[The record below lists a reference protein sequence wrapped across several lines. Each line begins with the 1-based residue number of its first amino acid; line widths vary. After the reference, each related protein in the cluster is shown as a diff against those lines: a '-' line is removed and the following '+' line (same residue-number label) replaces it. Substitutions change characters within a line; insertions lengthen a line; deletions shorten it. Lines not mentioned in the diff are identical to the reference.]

1 MLQRSQM
8 RNLSPSQKAQIE
20 LEIRRRGL
28 RTPLSFT
35 DWLTKTQPLL
45 TWDAPHLELIRE
57 KLMDVVEGRV
67 KKLMIFTPPRHGKS
81 QQNTISLPAWYLER
95 WPERRVIIGAYN
107 ATLSEKFS
115 RKARKLTRAKLS
127 NDRTAVDDWETV
139 AGGGLR
145 AVGVGGGI
153 TGMGGN
159 LILIDDPVKSREEA
173 NSPRY
178 RDKCWDWYTDDLYTR
193 LEPGGAIVL
202 TMTRWHDDD
211 LAGRI
216 LASDDGPNWEVI
228 TLPALATHNDLL
240 GRAVG
245 DALWPDRYDEAAL
258 AEIRSILGPNS
269 FNALYQQNP
278 IPDEGDFFKAAD
290 CQWYETPPKHLHIYG
305 ASDYAVLDGEGDFT
319 EHGVFG
325 VDPNDDLYIL
335 DWWYD
340 QTTADKWIESLL
352 DLVNSHK
359 PLFWVGEGGVI
370 RRAIEPF
377 LVKRSRERRVYA
389 RFEWLNSIHDK
400 PTRARAFQARWA
412 MRKVYLPKN
421 VPWADRLLAQL
432 TRFPA
437 GSKDD
442 AVDVCSLIG
451 RALDEIHG
459 ATLPVD
465 DTKPKKDAW
474 DKRFDGDGDEDDWKV
489 N

>member
-1 MLQRSQM
+1 MTNLQKRL
-8 RNLSPSQKAQIE
+8 RDLEVEA
-20 LEIRRRGL
+20 EIRKRGL
-28 RTPLSFT
+28 NRPLSF
-35 DWLTKTQPLL
+35 DEWLEKTQPLL
-45 TWDAPHLELIRE
+45 EWQVKHLVYIRCKLI
-57 KLMDVVEGRV
+57 DVVEGRI

-95 WPERRVIIGAYN
+95 WPDKRVIIGAYN
-107 ATLSEKFS
+107 STLAEKFS

-127 NDRTAVDDWETV
+127 TERTAVDDWETIH
-139 AGGGLR
+139 GGGLR

-178 RDKCWDWYTDDLYTR
+178 REKCWDWYTDDLYTR

-216 LASDDGPNWEVI
+216 LASEDGPNWQVVY
-228 TLPALATHNDLL
+228 LPAFADHNDIL
-240 GRAVG
+240 GRQPG
-245 DALWPDRYDEAAL
+245 EALWPERYDETAL
-258 AEIRSILGPNS
+258 NEIRSILGAQS

-278 IPDEGDFFKAAD
+278 IPDEGDYFKAAN
-290 CQWYETPPKHLHIYG
+290 CQWYDKPPKRLHIYG
-305 ASDYAVLDGEGDFT
+305 ASDYAVTDGEGDFT
-319 EHGVFG
+319 EHGAFG
-325 VDPNDDLYIL
+325 IDENDDIYIL

-340 QTTADKWIESLL
+340 QTTSDKWIESLL
-352 DLVNSHK
+352 DLIAANK
-359 PLFWVGEGGVI
+359 PIFWVGEGGVI

-377 LVKRSRERRVYA
+377 LMKRSRERRVYC

-400 PTRARAFQARWA
+400 PTRARAFQARWS
-412 MRKVYLPKN
+412 MNKVYLPKN
-421 VPWADRLLAQL
+421 KPWADRLLSQL

-437 GSKDD
+437 GANDD

-459 ATLPVD
+459 VTRPEPEN
-465 DTKPKKDAW
+465 KPQHDQW
-474 DKRFDGDGDEDDWKV
+474 DKAFNGDDDEDSWKAD
-489 N
+489 

>member
-1 MLQRSQM
+1 MK
-8 RNLSPSQKAQIE
+8 NLSHSQRAQIE

-28 RTPLSFT
+28 RTPLSFV
-35 DWLTKTQPLL
+35 DWLNKTQPLL
-45 TWDAPHLELIRE
+45 TWDAPHLELIRDALNE
-57 KLMDVVEGRV
+57 VVSGSL

-95 WPERRVIIGAYN
+95 WPDKRVIIGAYN
-107 ATLSEKFS
+107 STLSEKFS

-127 NDRTAVDDWETV
+127 QERTAVDDWETT

-178 RDKCWDWYTDDLYTR
+178 REKCWDWYTDDLYTR

-216 LASDDGPNWEVI
+216 LASDDGPNWKVI

-240 GRAVG
+240 GRPTGA
-245 DALWPDRYDEAAL
+245 ALWPDRYDETTL

-305 ASDYAVLDGEGDFT
+305 ASDYAVTDGSGDFT

-325 VDPNDDLYIL
+325 IDPNDDLYIL
-335 DWWYD
+335 DWWSD
-340 QTTADKWIESLL
+340 QTTSDKWIESEL
-352 DLVNSHK
+352 DLIHVHK
-359 PLFWVGEGGVI
+359 PLFWVGEAGPI
-370 RRAIEPF
+370 RRSIEPF
-377 LVKRSRERRVYA
+377 LTKRSRERKVYC
-389 RFEWLNSIHDK
+389 RFEWLASIHDK

-421 VPWADRLLAQL
+421 TPWADRLLAQL

-437 GSKDD
+437 GANDD

-459 ATLPVD
+459 ASVPVD
-465 DTKPKKDAW
+465 DSKPKQDRW
-474 DKRFDGDGDEDDWKV
+474 EKRFDGDDAEDDWKAA
-489 N
+489 

>member
-1 MLQRSQM
+1 MMKSPPRLRELQ
-8 RNLSPSQKAQIE
+8 LE
-20 LEIRRRGL
+20 LEARKRGL
-28 RTPLSFT
+28 NKPLSF
-35 DWLTKTQPLL
+35 DEWLVKSQPLL
-45 TWDAPHLELIRE
+45 TWDAPHLVLIR
-57 KLMDVVEGRV
+57 KYLNMVVDGSLR
-67 KKLMIFTPPRHGKS
+67 KLMIFTPPRHGKS

-95 WPERRVIIGAYN
+95 WQDKRVIIGAYN
-107 ATLSEKFS
+107 STLAEKFS

-178 RDKCWDWYTDDLYTR
+178 REKCWDWYTDDLYTR
-193 LEPGGAIVL
+193 LEPGGSIVL

-216 LASDDGPNWEVI
+216 LASDDGPNWTVI
-228 TLPALATHNDLL
+228 TLPALAGPNDLL
-240 GRAVG
+240 NRPPNT
-245 DALWPDRYDEAAL
+245 ALWPDRYDETAL
-258 AEIRSILGPNS
+258 AEIRSILGAQS

-278 IPDEGDFFKAAD
+278 IPDEGDYFKAAD
-290 CQWYETPPKHLHIYG
+290 CQWYETPPKHMHIYG
-305 ASDYAVLDGEGDFT
+305 ASDYAVTDNSGDFT

-325 VDPNDDLYIL
+325 IDPNDDLYIL
-335 DWWYD
+335 DWWFD
-340 QTTADKWIESLL
+340 QKTADVWIESEL
-352 DLVNSHK
+352 DLIHKHK
-359 PLFWVGEGGVI
+359 PFFWVGEGGPI

-377 LVKRSRERRVYA
+377 LMKRSRERRVYC

-412 MRKVYLPKN
+412 MRKVYLLKN
-421 VPWADRLLAQL
+421 APWADRLLAQL

-437 GSKDD
+437 GANDD

-465 DTKPKKDAW
+465 DKKPNKDRWEKA
-474 DKRFDGDGDEDDWKV
+474 FDGGEDEDSWKV
-489 N
+489 V

>member
-1 MLQRSQM
+1 MNVINGSL
-8 RNLSPSQKAQIE
+8 
-20 LEIRRRGL
+20 
-28 RTPLSFT
+28 
-35 DWLTKTQPLL
+35 
-45 TWDAPHLELIRE
+45 
-57 KLMDVVEGRV
+57 

-95 WPERRVIIGAYN
+95 WPDKRVIIGAYN
-107 ATLSEKFS
+107 STLAEKFS

-127 NDRTAVDDWETV
+127 NERTAVDDWETV
-139 AGGGLR
+139 SGGGLR

-178 RDKCWDWYTDDLYTR
+178 REKCWDWYTDDLYTR
-193 LEPGGAIVL
+193 LEPNGAIVL

-216 LASDDGPNWEVI
+216 LASDDGPNWTVI
-228 TLPALATHNDLL
+228 VLPALATHNCPL
-240 GRAVG
+240 GRELG
-245 DALWPDRYDEAAL
+245 SALWPDRYDETTL
-258 AEIRSILGPNS
+258 TEIRSILGVQS

-278 IPDEGDFFKAAD
+278 IPDEGDYFKAAD
-290 CQWYETPPKHLHIYG
+290 CQWYETPPKHMHIYG
-305 ASDYAVLDGEGDFT
+305 TSDYAVTDDSGDFT

-325 VDPNDDLYIL
+325 VDANDDIYIL

-340 QTTADKWIESLL
+340 QTTADKWIDSLL
-352 DLVNSHK
+352 DLVK
-359 PLFWVGEGGVI
+359 IWQPFFWCGEGGVI

-377 LVKRSRERRVYA
+377 LTKRSRERKTYC

-400 PTRARAFQARWA
+400 PTRARAFQARWS

-421 VPWADRLLAQL
+421 KPWADRLLNQL

-437 GSKDD
+437 GANDD

-451 RALDEIHG
+451 RALDEVHG
-459 ATLPVD
+459 ATIPQPEE
-465 DTKPKKDAW
+465 KPKVDSW
-474 DKRFDGDGDEDDWKV
+474 DKAFDEEQENDWKTV
-489 N
+489 